1 MDLTPEDELLVL
13 NERLLESIDN
23 NDYETYTDLCDVN
36 LSAFEPEAMGQLVE
50 GLPFHAFYLMREGS
64 GTAKQSTICSP
75 RVRMLGDGAAVVT
88 FVRLVQTQSPANG
101 DAVSSCEETRV
112 WHKVN
117 GQWKHVH
124 FHRSFAGSVE
134 LG

>member
-1 MDLTPEDELLVL
+1 MELSPEDELLVL
-13 NERLLESIDN
+13 NEKLLESIDT
-23 NDYETYTDLCDVN
+23 NDYETYTELCDVN

-50 GLPFHAFYLMREGS
+50 GLPFHAFYLMREPS
-64 GTAKQSTICSP
+64 GTVKQSSICSP
-75 RVRMLGDGAAVVT
+75 RVRILGEDAAVVT
-88 FVRLVQTQSPANG
+88 FVRLVQTQSPATG

-112 WHKVN
+112 WQRID

>member
-1 MDLTPEDELLVL
+1 
-13 NERLLESIDN
+13 
-23 NDYETYTDLCDVN
+23 
-36 LSAFEPEAMGQLVE
+36 
-50 GLPFHAFYLMREGS
+50 MREPS
-64 GTAKQSTICSP
+64 GTVKQSSICSP
-75 RVRMLGDGAAVVT
+75 RVRLLGEDAAVVT
-88 FVRLVQTQSPANG
+88 FVRLVQTQSHATG

-112 WHKVN
+112 WQRID